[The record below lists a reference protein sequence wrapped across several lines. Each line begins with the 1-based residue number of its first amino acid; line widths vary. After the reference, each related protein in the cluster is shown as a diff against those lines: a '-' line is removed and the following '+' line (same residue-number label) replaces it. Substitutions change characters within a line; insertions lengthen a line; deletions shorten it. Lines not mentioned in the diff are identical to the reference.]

1 MITSGRRRSSVRRG
15 ERRRRG
21 AVGWWWGGGAKN
33 RTSKTAGGGV
43 FTAALSLLK
52 KGVAFSRPLLSLQG
66 DIAAA
71 RFHFL
76 GSDAER
82 ERLAGAQGE
91 QKEQQQQRVT
101 KSVAELFFRSMA
113 NRGCFSCAMVS
124 KSMAL
129 SLPSIFNSN
138 SLFSPN
144 LKPSPPQ
151 SSAGSTRTRR
161 RSPSRR
167 WRPGSCRRSS
177 WLRKAEEASFFLF
190 FSKQTRS

>member
-1 MITSGRRRSSVRRG
+1 VRRG
-15 ERRRRG
+15 ERRRGG
-21 AVGWWWGGGAKN
+21 AFGWWWGGGCKKPN
-33 RTSKTAGGGV
+33 IENSGGRCLHGSS
-43 FTAALSLLK
+43 LSLLK

-91 QKEQQQQRVT
+91 QKEQQQQRAT

-190 FSKQTRS
+190 FSKQTQS

>member
-1 MITSGRRRSSVRRG
+1 MVVGGGVQKTEHRKQ
-15 ERRRRG
+15 RG
-21 AVGWWWGGGAKN
+21 AVSS
-33 RTSKTAGGGV
+33 RQ
-43 FTAALSLLK
+43 LSLSFEKRRRLFPSA
-52 KGVAFSRPLLSLQG
+52 AFSTG

-91 QKEQQQQRVT
+91 QKEQQQQRAT

-113 NRGCFSCAMVS
+113 NSGCFSCAMVS
-124 KSMAL
+124 KSLAL

-144 LKPSPPQ
+144 LEPSPPQ

-190 FSKQTRS
+190 FSKQTQS